1 MSFSLFPPCWASA
14 NPWKPI
20 NNSLLYSG
28 GSHEQKSP
36 LSSRAGVFGVHNSDG
51 SLKKWEVNVGSKL
64 LTRQER
70 SLELQVPS
78 RLHVSVP
85 GMGFMV
91 RLPLS
96 LFYPLHCGYI
106 FISLIY
112 RNCSASFWISF
123 SRNCSVCSQGF
134 SLSIGVGCLLSWT
147 GILLHCLN
155 VLPVCEL
162 IQGERGW

>member
-28 GSHEQKSP
+28 GSHEQKAP
-36 LSSRAGVFGVHNSDG
+36 LSSRGGVFGVHTSDG

-64 LTRQER
+64 LARQER

-85 GMGFMV
+85 ETH
-91 RLPLS
+91 S
-96 LFYPLHCGYI
+96 LHCGYI
-106 FISLIY
+106 LISLIY

-123 SRNCSVCSQGF
+123 SRNCSVCSRGF
-134 SLSIGVGCLLSWT
+134 SLSTGVGCLPSWT